1 MSDEVKLQQKIE
13 SARRLLKAARRLV
26 VEITAFVG
34 TCAALVSLVAYHW
47 SW

>member
-26 VEITAFVG
+26 VEITAFAAA
-34 TCAALVSLVAYHW
+34 CAALVSVVVSHW